1 MALPIF
7 GLAEA
12 AIKLTEQRTS
22 ILADNI
28 TNASTP
34 NYKARD
40 IDFHQ
45 ILKDYQNKAETTTN
59 TKELDSLKQNI
70 TNNQLLFRV
79 PMQTSL
85 DGNTV
90 DDNIER
96 SNFLQ
101 NSLRYQLSL
110 TYIQNKSNEI
120 EKALSGV

>member
-12 AIKLTEQRTS
+12 AIKLTEERTS

-28 TNASTP
+28 ANASTP

-40 IDFHQ
+40 IDFHK
-45 ILKDYQNKAETTTN
+45 ILKDYQDKAQSTTN
-59 TKELDSLKQNI
+59 NDEINSLTKNVTD
-70 TNNQLLFRV
+70 NQLLYRV

-96 SNFLQ
+96 ANFLQ

-110 TYIQNKSNEI
+110 TYIQTKSTEI
-120 EKALSGV
+120 EKALSGA

>member
-1 MALPIF
+1 MSLPIF

-40 IDFHQ
+40 IDFHK
-45 ILKDYQNKAETTTN
+45 ILKDYQDKAEASTD
-59 TKELDSLKQNI
+59 TKELNSLKQNI
-70 TNNQLLFRV
+70 TNNQLLYRV